1 MRITLAG
8 AALLCAV
15 STGRAQD
22 FRPSQ
27 RAEMTQWIAK
37 TEIQLRYIRP
47 VARGRELFGKLVPLG
62 KPWTP
67 SADSAMRISFSTDV
81 RINGQALAAGA
92 YTVWAIPDSAQ
103 WTLIYNKRDRLF
115 HMRTYVESDDA
126 LKVTAKVETLVFT
139 HMVPPINPPVME
151 QMFLRGVAEIYKGK
165 VVIAKDGMR
174 FDLPARN

>member
-126 LKVTAKVETLVFT
+126 LKVTAKVETLPHIETLLASFPTVEGRKATFRIQWGPT
-139 HMVPPINPPVME
+139 AVSVETEVP
-151 QMFLRGVAEIYKGK
+151 
-165 VVIAKDGMR
+165 
-174 FDLPARN
+174 